1 MIDTVPEFTRKIDG
15 TCVPSSL
22 RVTTQLTLACI
33 VDPYVPIPSVTALLI
48 TAADIADMPICACFC
63 QDDVPSELSPPVAT
77 LLMAISVDPTS
88 TTSRSRS
95 TYSTFRMTMAVP
107 PSTPS

>member
-1 MIDTVPEFTRKIDG
+1 MRPIFAARYDTANTGLHRR
-15 TCVPSSL
+15 SL
-22 RVTTQLTLACI
+22 RA
-33 VDPYVPIPSVTALLI
+33 DYVPIPSVTALLI

>member
-1 MIDTVPEFTRKIDG
+1 MIDTVPEFTTKIDG

-33 VDPYVPIPSVTALLI
+33 VDPYVPIPSANALLI
-48 TAADIADMPICACFC
+48 TAADIADMSLCLFC

-77 LLMAISVDPTS
+77 LLMAISVDPAS

-95 TYSTFRMTMAVP
+95 AYSTFRMTMAVL